1 MRATEINMGI
11 SSKDIPQFRTFK
23 LQYGQSLI
31 ERNDKSVQDQQGQI
45 EDVEE
50 EEQGAVFPDRRMTRD
65 PSMEHRTQGAAH
77 LPEATK
83 GIQKRCA
90 MKKCKKKS
98 TVYCIKCNVYLCLA
112 DGRNG
117 FRKYHTKQV
126 MST

>member
-11 SSKDIPQFRTFK
+11 PSKDIPQFRTFK

-31 ERNDKSVQDQQGQI
+31 ERNDKSVQDQQGQV
-45 EDVEE
+45 ENVEE
-50 EEQGAVFPDRRMTRD
+50 EEQGAVFPDRKMTRD
-65 PSMEHRTQGAAH
+65 SSMERRIQGAAH

-98 TVYCIKCNVYLCLA
+98 TVYCIKCNVLTMVQCFNA
-112 DGRNG
+112 M
-117 FRKYHTKQV
+117 F
-126 MST
+126 